1 MIEQDW
7 LYGFLG
13 GVLIGLAASMF
24 LLINGRTMGASGI
37 IGGLVDKS
45 GWHNYLERI
54 SFIAGLIFIPAV
66 ISFTYNFPKTN
77 ITSNIYLIIIAGLLV
92 GIGTTLAQGCTSGHG
107 ICGISRI
114 SVRSIVATIFYII
127 SGAAIVFALNNF
139 MEIL

>member
-45 GWHNYLERI
+45 DG
-54 SFIAGLIFIPAV
+54 
-66 ISFTYNFPKTN
+66 
-77 ITSNIYLIIIAGLLV
+77 IIILNVLVLL
-92 GIGTTLAQGCTSGHG
+92 QD
-107 ICGISRI
+107 
-114 SVRSIVATIFYII
+114 
-127 SGAAIVFALNNF
+127 
-139 MEIL
+139 

>member
-45 GWHNYLERI
+45 GWYNYLERI

-114 SVRSIVATIFYII
+114 SVRGIVATIFYII